1 MGIEA
6 EIINILTINAIV
18 KEAVLA
24 SARKTGAVLTVENHS
39 VIGGLKS
46 AVCEVLMEEFPV
58 PLRAVGVQ
66 DKFGQVGKM
75 PYLKEQ
81 YNMQAEDIVKKA
93 IEVLAAK
100 NN

>member
-1 MGIEA
+1 
-6 EIINILTINAIV
+6 
-18 KEAVLA
+18 
-24 SARKTGAVLTVENHS
+24 
-39 VIGGLKS
+39 
-46 AVCEVLMEEFPV
+46 MEEFPV